1 MQFIFE
7 CLNRSGVYIINIF
20 YFQED
25 YKDMSP
31 SSKERC
37 QHCDEPYGSSKLATC
52 EFCKTMVHAECNDK
66 CRKKPPVSS
75 AVHGKNF
82 TTLKGRQVI
91 DEFNSDSLLSY
102 LVTEE
107 KDCQV
112 HWGKKGLSELK
123 EEKIGQDQKSTRDR
137 AKKVAKDK
145 GAVIAREVANKG
157 NEFVWKKV
165 GAHASA
171 DAATFSHHAHDSA
184 TATEFIGI
192 KVAHA
197 EAGAGVAKATASAS
211 ANPLQAK
218 AGAGAY
224 GPNAGAKAALVE
236 GIVEANA
243 EAYVGKAAAEAGVG
257 IEHLGAYAAAEA
269 VTVRAGAGIAHTPL
283 QAHAQGPAAGAE
295 TGVSWD
301 YAGGNVSA
309 SLGEA
314 RAGPF
319 AVRAGVKFGAGIR
332 NGVPELDVGPIS
344 VPCSVM

>member
-1 MQFIFE
+1 
-7 CLNRSGVYIINIF
+7 
-20 YFQED
+20 
-25 YKDMSP
+25 MSA
-31 SSKERC
+31 SNKERC
-37 QHCDEPYGSSKLATC
+37 QHCDEPYGSSKLTTC
-52 EFCKTMVHAECNDK
+52 EFCKTMVHAECNAK
-66 CRKKPPVSS
+66 CRKKPPASP

-82 TTLKGRQVI
+82 TTLKARQV
-91 DEFNSDSLLSY
+91 EHKFDSVPKSVGNNIKH
-102 LVTEE
+102 LV
-107 KDCQV
+107 KPDDNIQV
-112 HWGKKGLSELK
+112 HWGKKGRTERKLERIG
-123 EEKIGQDQKSTRDR
+123 EEQKSTKDK

-145 GAVIAREVANKG
+145 GTVIGRQVASNA
-157 NEFVWKKV
+157 NDQLWEKV

-171 DAATFSHHAHDSA
+171 EAAAFSHHVHNSA
-184 TATEFIGI
+184 TATEIIGM

-197 EAGAGVAKATASAS
+197 AAGAGVGKATASAS

-218 AGAGAY
+218 AGAAAY
-224 GPNAGAKAALVE
+224 GPSANAKAALVE

-269 VTVRAGAGIAHTPL
+269 VTARAGAGIAHTPL

-295 TGVSWD
+295 TGASWD

-332 NGVPELDVGPIS
+332 NGVPELDVGPVS

>member
-1 MQFIFE
+1 
-7 CLNRSGVYIINIF
+7 
-20 YFQED
+20 
-25 YKDMSP
+25 MSA
-31 SSKERC
+31 SSEERC
-37 QHCDEPYGSSKLATC
+37 QHCYKPTWGFKLTFC
-52 EFCKTMVHAECNDK
+52 KFCKTVVHAECNAK
-66 CRKKPPVSS
+66 YRTKPPASS

-82 TTLKGRQVI
+82 TTLKARQV
-91 DEFNSDSLLSY
+91 EHRFDSVPKSVGQPDR
-102 LVTEE
+102 LVVNNKKHLEV
-107 KDCQV
+107 KPDDNIQV
-112 HWGKKGLSELK
+112 HWGKKGRTERKLERID
-123 EEKIGQDQKSTRDR
+123 EEQKSTKDK
-137 AKKVAKDK
+137 AKEVAKGK
-145 GAVIAREVANKG
+145 GVVIGRQAAN
-157 NEFVWKKV
+157 NLNNQLWKYG

-171 DAATFSHHAHDSA
+171 EAAAFAHHVHNSA
-184 TATEFIGI
+184 TAAEFIGM

-197 EAGAGVAKATASAS
+197 AAGAGVGKATASAS

-218 AGAGAY
+218 AGAAAY
-224 GPNAGAKAALVE
+224 GPSANAKAALVE

-243 EAYVGKAAAEAGVG
+243 EAYVGKAAAEAGFG

-269 VTVRAGAGIAHTPL
+269 VTARAGAGIAHTPL

-332 NGVPELDVGPIS
+332 NGVPELDLGPIS

>member
-1 MQFIFE
+1 
-7 CLNRSGVYIINIF
+7 
-20 YFQED
+20 
-25 YKDMSP
+25 MSA
-31 SSKERC
+31 SSKESC
-37 QHCDEPYGSSKLATC
+37 QHCDKAYKSSESTI
-52 EFCKTMVHAECNDK
+52 CKWCNSKVHAECIDK
-66 CRKKPPVSS
+66 CRKKPTASS

-82 TTLKGRQVI
+82 TTQKAWQV
-91 DEFNSDSLLSY
+91 DKFKSR
-102 LVTEE
+102 EE
-107 KDCQV
+107 AERGGSWEVIKPDDDIQV
-112 HWGKKGLSELK
+112 HWGKKGLKERK
-123 EEKIGQDQKSTRDR
+123 EEKIGQKQQSTKDK

-145 GAVIAREVANKG
+145 GIVIGREVAN
-157 NEFVWKKV
+157 NANTQLWKNV

-171 DAATFSHHAHDSA
+171 DAETFAHHAHSSA
-184 TATEFIGI
+184 TAAEFIGM

-236 GIVEANA
+236 GIVEASA
-243 EAYVGKAAAEAGVG
+243 EAYAGKAAAEAGVG

-269 VTVRAGAGIAHTPL
+269 VTARAGAGIAHTPL
-283 QAHAQGPAAGAE
+283 QAHVQGPAAGGEA
-295 TGVSWD
+295 GASWD
-301 YAGGNVSA
+301 YTGGNVSA

-332 NGVPELDVGPIS
+332 NGVPEVDLGPVS
-344 VPCSVM
+344 APCSVM